1 MKMQPALNPDW
12 LAILPKAIWDWNGK
26 PHEFG
31 ASDCVVFVR
40 ECLLAIGAKD
50 PLPRGI
56 SWSNRQ
62 GALRVLKRVGGIAA
76 RLARVYPE
84 IELSALRSGDV
95 LARLPDEEQLMG
107 AVYIV
112 QGTRAWSML
121 EGDASGPGGL
131 VSEDLGLLI
140 SQPVGWRAFAVQGQG

>member
-1 MKMQPALNPDW
+1 MKVQPALHPDW

-31 ASDCVVFVR
+31 TSDCVVFVR
-40 ECLLAIGAKD
+40 ACLLAIGAKD

-84 IELSALRSGDV
+84 IELGGLRSGDV
-95 LARLPDEEQLMG
+95 LARTADEEHLMG
-107 AVYIV
+107 AVYII

-121 EGDASGPGGL
+121 EGDAFGPGGL
-131 VSEDLGLLI
+131 VSEDVTLLT
-140 SQPVGWRAFAVQGQG
+140 SQHAGWRAFSVQGQG